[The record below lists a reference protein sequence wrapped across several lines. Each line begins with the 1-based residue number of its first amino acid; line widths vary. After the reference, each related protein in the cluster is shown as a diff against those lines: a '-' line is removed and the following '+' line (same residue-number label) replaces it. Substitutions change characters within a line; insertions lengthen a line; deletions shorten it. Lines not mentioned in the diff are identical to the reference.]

1 MADASG
7 NFTIKLDKPLT
18 DGNKLKVVAEDAAGN
33 ISKESEFIG
42 KKDTIA
48 PDAPQTQLSDD
59 GSLVTGKTEA
69 NAKIT
74 VYDATGKVLGTVFA
88 NKDGIF
94 L

>member
-1 MADASG
+1 
-7 NFTIKLDKPLT
+7 
-18 DGNKLKVVAEDAAGN
+18 
-33 ISKESEFIG
+33 
-42 KKDTIA
+42 DTIA

-94 L
+94 SLKLTPPLTSDAGGKV